1 MHTELIKLVEQ
12 FIVEHSQPKKF
23 TLIINSDMTNVD
35 NFYDVIAKLY
45 ESGIVSKYDLKWK
58 SENSFGNDHV
68 LLYGKLKK

>member
-12 FIVEHSQPKKF
+12 FIVEHGQPKKF

-45 ESGIVSKYDLKWK
+45 ESVIVSKYDLKWK
-58 SENSFGNDHV
+58 SENSFGNDQV